1 MFFTDFRDS
10 IEAKQRTLKLKTV
23 IRKEIFQTCTSY
35 QTKCVILDYTV
46 SLKSFKNFKAI

>member
-23 IRKEIFQTCTSY
+23 IQKEIYFKPALA
-35 QTKCVILDYTV
+35 TKQNVSSLIIL
-46 SLKSFKNFKAI
+46 SL